1 MSEKCQQP
9 FCAQPFDKAPLF
21 VTDAYDNIDK
31 QVKQITLQDYIG
43 KWVILFFYASDFSFV
58 WPTELAAVAAINP
71 QLQSLNTEVLA
82 ISTDSIYSH
91 KVFTETSP
99 SAMTVNFPL
108 LSDRSHQISKAY
120 RVLNEKTGVSLRAT
134 IIINPEG
141 TIVAKLVNPREV
153 GRNVYEIVRII
164 QGLQYSEISGESV
177 PANWVPGEPGIRR
190 NINYA
195 GKI

>member
-1 MSEKCQQP
+1 
-9 FCAQPFDKAPLF
+9 
-21 VTDAYDNIDK
+21 
-31 QVKQITLQDYIG
+31 
-43 KWVILFFYASDFSFV
+43 
-58 WPTELAAVAAINP
+58 
-71 QLQSLNTEVLA
+71 
-82 ISTDSIYSH
+82 
-91 KVFTETSP
+91 
-99 SAMTVNFPL
+99 MTVNFPL